1 MSYASGMAI
10 GLTIGQQL
18 LKFFAQDNQEK
29 KNNNSSVFNFE
40 QLDKELNYINRK
52 IETHTIRLAHAI
64 KGRRRYY
71 IDMLKNNEKL
81 AKLISVKL
89 SELPFVKEV
98 TTNINTGSLLILY
111 SCTEN
116 ILDDIFTQLKQRVF
130 SIGSRVITSSSG
142 ITTQIGCIL
151 LNLIR
156 EINMWI
162 KAKTGNLMDL
172 RIAVAALFIIRG
184 LRKVMTMGQRPS
196 GPQMLWWAFSIL
208 KGLGK

>member
-116 ILDDIFTQLKQRVF
+116 IMDDIFTQLKQRVF
-130 SIGSRVITSSSG
+130 SIGSRVITSSSD

-208 KGLGK
+208 RGLGK

>member
-116 ILDDIFTQLKQRVF
+116 IMDDIFSQLKQRVF

-208 KGLGK
+208 RGLGK

>member
-52 IETHTIRLAHAI
+52 IETHTIHLAHAI

-116 ILDDIFTQLKQRVF
+116 IMDDIFTQLKQRVF
-130 SIGSRVITSSSG
+130 SIGSRVMTSSSG

-172 RIAVAALFIIRG
+172 RITVAALFIIRG

-208 KGLGK
+208 RGLGK

>member
-116 ILDDIFTQLKQRVF
+116 IMDDIFTQLKQRVF
-130 SIGSRVITSSSG
+130 SIGSRVMTSSSG

-151 LNLIR
+151 LNLIQ

-162 KAKTGNLMDL
+162 KAKTGNLVDL

-208 KGLGK
+208 RGLGK

>member
-116 ILDDIFTQLKQRVF
+116 IMDDIFTQLKQRVF

-151 LNLIR
+151 LNLIQ

-162 KAKTGNLMDL
+162 KAKTGNLVDL

-208 KGLGK
+208 RGLGK

>member
-116 ILDDIFTQLKQRVF
+116 IMDDIFTQLKQRVF
-130 SIGSRVITSSSG
+130 SIGSQVITSSSG

-162 KAKTGNLMDL
+162 KTKTGNLMDL

-208 KGLGK
+208 RGLGK

>member
-71 IDMLKNNEKL
+71 IDILKNNEKL

-98 TTNINTGSLLILY
+98 TTSINTGSLLILY

-116 ILDDIFTQLKQRVF
+116 IMDDIFSQLKQRVF

-162 KAKTGNLMDL
+162 KTKTGNLMDL

-208 KGLGK
+208 RGLGK

>member
-116 ILDDIFTQLKQRVF
+116 IMDDIFTQLKQRVF
-130 SIGSRVITSSSG
+130 SIGSRVMTSSSG

-172 RIAVAALFIIRG
+172 RITVAALFIIRG

-208 KGLGK
+208 RGLGK

>member
-116 ILDDIFTQLKQRVF
+116 IMDDIFTQLKQRVF
-130 SIGSRVITSSSG
+130 SIGSRVMTSSSG

-208 KGLGK
+208 RGLGK

>member
-89 SELPFVKEV
+89 SDLPFVKEV

-116 ILDDIFTQLKQRVF
+116 IMDDIFTQLKQRVF

-208 KGLGK
+208 RGLGK

>member
-71 IDMLKNNEKL
+71 IDLLKNNEKL

-116 ILDDIFTQLKQRVF
+116 IMDDIFTQLKQRVF

-208 KGLGK
+208 RGLGK

>member
-52 IETHTIRLAHAI
+52 IETHTICLAHAI

-116 ILDDIFTQLKQRVF
+116 IMDDIFTQLKQRVF
-130 SIGSRVITSSSG
+130 SIGSRVITSSSD

-208 KGLGK
+208 RGLGK

>member
-1 MSYASGMAI
+1 M
-10 GLTIGQQL
+10 
-18 LKFFAQDNQEK
+18 KFFAQDNQEK

-116 ILDDIFTQLKQRVF
+116 IMDDIFTQLKQRVF

-208 KGLGK
+208 RGLGK

>member
-116 ILDDIFTQLKQRVF
+116 IMDDIFTQLKQRVF

-172 RIAVAALFIIRG
+172 RIAVAA
-184 LRKVMTMGQRPS
+184 PS

-208 KGLGK
+208 RGLGK

>member
-18 LKFFAQDNQEK
+18 LKFFSQ
-29 KNNNSSVFNFE
+29 
-40 QLDKELNYINRK
+40 DKESDNSGSFSFERLDREINYLNK
-52 IETHTIRLAHAI
+52 EIEEQSIRLAHAI

-71 IDMLKNNEKL
+71 IDALKNNEKL
-81 AKLISVKL
+81 AKLVSLNL
-89 SELPFVKEV
+89 SKLPFVKEV

-111 SCTEN
+111 SCAEN
-116 ILDDIFTQLKQRVF
+116 IIDDLFMQMKQRVF
-130 SIGSRVITSSSG
+130 NIGSKIMAIGTG
-142 ITTQIGCIL
+142 ATTKIGYAL
-151 LNLIR
+151 LSLVR

-172 RIAVAALFIIRG
+172 RIVVAGLFLLRG
-184 LRKVMTMGQRPS
+184 LRKIMTMGQRPS

-208 KGLGK
+208 RGLGK

>member
-116 ILDDIFTQLKQRVF
+116 IMDDIFTQLKQRVF
-130 SIGSRVITSSSG
+130 SIGSRVITSSSD

-151 LNLIR
+151 LNLIQQ
-156 EINMWI
+156 INMWI

-208 KGLGK
+208 RGLGK

>member
-81 AKLISVKL
+81 AKLISIKL

-116 ILDDIFTQLKQRVF
+116 IMDDIFIQLKQRVF

-151 LNLIR
+151 LNLIW

-208 KGLGK
+208 RGLGK

>member
-71 IDMLKNNEKL
+71 IDILKNNEKL

-116 ILDDIFTQLKQRVF
+116 IMDDIFSQLKQRVF

-208 KGLGK
+208 RGLGK

>member
-116 ILDDIFTQLKQRVF
+116 IMDDIFTQLKQRVF

-162 KAKTGNLMDL
+162 KAKTGNLVDL

-208 KGLGK
+208 RGLGK

>member
-10 GLTIGQQL
+10 GLTMGQQL

-116 ILDDIFTQLKQRVF
+116 IMDDIFTQLKQRVF

-208 KGLGK
+208 RGLGK

>member
-18 LKFFAQDNQEK
+18 LKFFAQDNQGK
-29 KNNNSSVFNFE
+29 GNDNSSSFNFE
-40 QLDKELNYINRK
+40 QLGKEINYINK
-52 IETHTIRLAHAI
+52 EIEEQSVRLAHAI

-71 IDMLKNNEKL
+71 IDALKNNEKL
-81 AKLISVKL
+81 AKLVSVKL

-111 SCTEN
+111 NCAEN
-116 ILDDIFTQLKQRVF
+116 IMDDIFLQLKKRVF
-130 SIGSRVITSSSG
+130 NIGNQIMTMGGNV
-142 ITTQIGCIL
+142 TTQIGCIL

-172 RIAVAALFIIRG
+172 RIAIAGWFIIRG
-184 LRKVMTMGQRPS
+184 LRKVMTMGQRPN

-208 KGLGK
+208 RGLGK

>member
-18 LKFFAQDNQEK
+18 LKFFSQ
-29 KNNNSSVFNFE
+29 
-40 QLDKELNYINRK
+40 DKESDSSGSFSFERLDREINYLNK
-52 IETHTIRLAHAI
+52 EIEEQSIRLAHAI

-71 IDMLKNNEKL
+71 IDALKNNEKL
-81 AKLISVKL
+81 AKLVSLNL
-89 SELPFVKEV
+89 SKLPFVKEV

-111 SCTEN
+111 SCAEN
-116 ILDDIFTQLKQRVF
+116 IIDDLFMQMKKRVF
-130 SIGSRVITSSSG
+130 NIGSKITAIG
-142 ITTQIGCIL
+142 TGATTKIGCAL
-151 LNLIR
+151 LSLAR

-172 RIAVAALFIIRG
+172 RIVVAGLFLLRG
-184 LRKVMTMGQRPS
+184 LRKIMTMGQRPN

-208 KGLGK
+208 RGLGK

>member
-116 ILDDIFTQLKQRVF
+116 IMDDIFTQLKQRVF

-208 KGLGK
+208 RGLGK

>member
-81 AKLISVKL
+81 AKVISVKL

-116 ILDDIFTQLKQRVF
+116 IMDDIFTQLKQRVF

-208 KGLGK
+208 RGLGK